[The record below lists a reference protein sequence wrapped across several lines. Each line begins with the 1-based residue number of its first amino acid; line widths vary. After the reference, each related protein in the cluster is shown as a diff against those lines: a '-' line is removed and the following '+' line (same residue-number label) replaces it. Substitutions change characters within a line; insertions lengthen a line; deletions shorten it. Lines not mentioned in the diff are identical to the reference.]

1 MSFAKEARKK
11 VEVGQQLTKAEA
23 LLLSGQ
29 PLGELTQ
36 EANTLREQILG
47 DAFDLCAILN
57 GKSGRCPENCA
68 FCAQSAHYPTAVTE
82 YPLLDR
88 DAIEAAAKEQA
99 ARGVL
104 RFSVVTSGRR
114 LTDEEVDALCDAY
127 RQIKKSTSVS
137 LCASLGL
144 LSEGQFAQLR
154 EAGVTRYH
162 NNLETSR
169 RFFPR
174 ICTTHTYDDKL
185 AAVAAAQKAGLTVC
199 CGGIF
204 GLGETMEDRIDLGL
218 ELRRL
223 GVRSVPINILSPI
236 PGTPLQKNK
245 PLSHEELLRSV
256 AVLRFLLPHSAIRLA
271 GGRGAMAD
279 HGKDAFLA
287 GANAAITGNMLTTA
301 GFPADG
307 DRALAQALGYRIRLI
322 D

>member
-1 MSFAKEARKK
+1 MSFAKEARNK
-11 VEVGQQLTKAEA
+11 VQAGQELTKEEA

-29 PLGELTQ
+29 PLAELAK
-36 EANTLREQILG
+36 EANTLRKQMLG
-47 DAFDLCAILN
+47 DSFDLCAILN

-82 YPLLDR
+82 YPLLDG
-88 DAIEAAAKEQA
+88 DAIEAAAKEQVA
-99 ARGVL
+99 HGVL

-127 RQIKKSTSVS
+127 RRIQKSTTLS

-144 LSEGQFAQLR
+144 LTAGQFARLR

-169 RFFPR
+169 RFFPS

-185 AAVAAAQKAGLTVC
+185 AAVTAAMEAGLTVC

-223 GVRSVPINILSPI
+223 QVRSVPINVLSPI

-245 PLSHEELLRSV
+245 PLSQEELLRSV

-307 DRALAQALGYRIRLI
+307 DRALAQSLGYRIRLI